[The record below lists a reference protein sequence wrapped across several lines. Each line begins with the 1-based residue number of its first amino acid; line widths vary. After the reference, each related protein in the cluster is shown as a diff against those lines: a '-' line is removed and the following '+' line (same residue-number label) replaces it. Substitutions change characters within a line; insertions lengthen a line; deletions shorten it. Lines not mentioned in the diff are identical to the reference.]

1 MRKGLLCG
9 YQKRKT
15 KEHAMSKLA
24 GWVAFYGYK
33 HLEIL
38 VSEARDIGHAKEIA
52 LKHFKVPK
60 SKRGLLAI
68 EPGYD
73 D

>member
-1 MRKGLLCG
+1 
-9 YQKRKT
+9 
-15 KEHAMSKLA
+15 MSKLA